1 MSTVVS
7 ATGTRTPVGPYTLP
21 DVAPRTPS
29 RLTADTTRIGSIDII
44 RGAVMVLMAIDHV
57 RVFSGVPAGGPTPG
71 VFFTRWVTHFCAPA
85 FIFLA
90 GTSAFLYGEK
100 VRDRGALAR
109 FLLTRGAWLV
119 LLELT
124 VLRFAWTF
132 NFDYAHYALA
142 GVIWVIGWCMIF
154 MAALVYL
161 PVAAIGAIGV
171 SIIALHNVTD
181 FYAFELTRAA
191 SASPLSWLWQ
201 ILYFG
206 GDIALSAGGENGPQ
220 LAVLYSII
228 PWIGVMAAGYA
239 FGKVIRLDAAR
250 RRRACLALGG
260 GAIAAFLVL
269 RGFNLYGDPRPWGD
283 AARRAAAQK
292 LAAHEAAARGAQAAS
307 DRPPAA
313 PPAAAQPNASGG
325 RPTAPP
331 QPSGAAAPRRV
342 PPRTPALLQFLG
354 TNKYPA
360 SLLFL
365 LMSLGPTIL
374 LIPLLERA
382 RGAVPRILTVFGRVP
397 FFYYV
402 LHIPLIHLIFVA
414 LSIARFGRVIPWMTA
429 NHPMFVPPPPPGYT
443 YSLTA
448 LYAITLC
455 VVTILYFPCRWFAGL
470 KARRTD
476 RWLSYL

>member
-7 ATGTRTPVGPYTLP
+7 PTGTRTPVGPYTLP
-21 DVAPRTPS
+21 DAAPRRS
-29 RLTADTTRIGSIDII
+29 SQLAAAGSRIGSIDII

-90 GTSAFLYGEK
+90 GTSAYLYGEK
-100 VRDRGALAR
+100 VRDRGTLAR

-142 GVIWVIGWCMIF
+142 GVIWVIGWCMIL

-161 PVAAIGAIGV
+161 PVAAVGAIGV
-171 SIIALHNVTD
+171 AIIALHNVTD

-191 SASPLSWLWQ
+191 STSSLAWLWQ
-201 ILYFG
+201 TLYFG
-206 GDIALSAGGENGPQ
+206 GNIPLSAGGEDGPQ
-220 LAVLYSII
+220 LAVLYSIV

-239 FGKVIRLDAAR
+239 FGRVLRFDAGR
-250 RRRACLALGG
+250 RRRVCFALGG

-283 AARRAAAQK
+283 TARRAAAQK
-292 LAAHEAAARGAQAAS
+292 LAAQQAAT
-307 DRPPAA
+307 RAAQGAPAA
-313 PPAAAQPNASGG
+313 LGAAVQPNAGAGQPSV
-325 RPTAPP
+325 PP
-331 QPSGAAAPRRV
+331 QPGGAATPRRQ
-342 PPRTPALLQFLG
+342 PPRMPALLQFLA

-365 LMSLGPTIL
+365 LMTLGPTIL
-374 LIPLLERA
+374 LIPLVERA
-382 RGAVPRILTVFGRVP
+382 RGPVARVLTVFGRVP

-402 LHIPLIHLIFVA
+402 LHIPLIHVVFVA
-414 LSIARFGRVIPWMTA
+414 LSIARFGTVIPWMTT

-448 LYAITLC
+448 LYAITLL
-455 VVTILYFPCRWFAGL
+455 VVTALYVPCRWFAGL
-470 KARRTD
+470 KARRTE